1 VDLVGAKPESM
12 LGMAPSSLCG
22 YGNTAVRHAIFSV
35 IVLTFSTA
43 PAVAQGREAPIN
55 ATAFA
60 GAAMTP
66 DPHVA
71 IGIAVGVRPRPTPVS
86 LEFEYSRSG
95 SDPAE
100 RVPAIVTFS
109 GNWLLQ
115 FPAQPSRYEFYG
127 TLGVGVYVLSL
138 DSKGSEPDSVW
149 NFGGGAKI
157 TLAGPLK
164 LRVDYRAFRL
174 APIPGE
180 YHSNEHRLYLGIVAG
195 F

>member
-1 VDLVGAKPESM
+1 MREHRSAPRDLHCNRADALDRAG
-12 LGMAPSSLCG
+12 
-22 YGNTAVRHAIFSV
+22 
-35 IVLTFSTA
+35 
-43 PAVAQGREAPIN
+43 VAQGREARIN

-71 IGIAVGVRPRPTPVS
+71 IGIAVGLRPRPTPVS

-100 RVPAIVTFS
+100 GVPAIVTFS
-109 GNWLLQ
+109 GNVLLQ
-115 FPAQPSRYEFYG
+115 FPVQASRYQFYG
-127 TLGVGVYVLSL
+127 TFGVGVYGLSL
-138 DSKGSEPDSVW
+138 DSKSSEPDGVW

-157 TLAGPLK
+157 TIAGPLK

-174 APIPGE
+174 APIPRE

>member
-1 VDLVGAKPESM
+1 
-12 LGMAPSSLCG
+12 
-22 YGNTAVRHAIFSV
+22 VRHAIFSV
-35 IVLTFSTA
+35 IVLTLSTA
-43 PAVAQGREAPIN
+43 PAVAQGWEAPIN

-71 IGIAVGVRPRPTPVS
+71 IGIAVGLRPRPTPVA

-100 RVPAIVTFS
+100 GVPAIVTFS
-109 GNWLLQ
+109 GNVLLQ
-115 FPAQPSRYEFYG
+115 FPVQASRYQFYG
-127 TLGVGVYVLSL
+127 TFGVGVYGLSL
-138 DSKGSEPDSVW
+138 DSKSSEPEGVW

-157 TLAGPLK
+157 TVAGPLK

-174 APIPGE
+174 APIPRE

>member
-1 VDLVGAKPESM
+1 M
-12 LGMAPSSLCG
+12 LGVM
-22 YGNTAVRHAIFSV
+22 
-35 IVLTFSTA
+35 VLTLSTA
-43 PAVAQGREAPIN
+43 AAAAQGLESHIN

-66 DPHVA
+66 DPQVA
-71 IGIAVGVRPRPTPVS
+71 IGVAVGVRPRPTAVS

-100 RVPAIVTFS
+100 GVPAIVTFS
-109 GNWLLQ
+109 VNFLLQ
-115 FPAQPSRYEFYG
+115 FPVQPSRYQFYG
-127 TLGVGVYVLSL
+127 TFGVGVYGLL
-138 DSKGSEPDSVW
+138 RDSTSSEPDGVR

-157 TLAGPLK
+157 TVAGPFK

-174 APIPGE
+174 APIPRE
-180 YHSNEHRLYLGIVAG
+180 YHSNEHRLYVGVVGG